1 MVDTQMD
8 VLKEAY
14 LRYLEKEFG
23 DTDSFDIAQPLSE
36 TPTFGIIHTPIS
48 CCDIVPTICPL
59 DIEIVVSI
67 HYRTDNEMLYITAY
81 GNKMEVTRYI
91 YCPIHQMIGNF
102 NSWVSQDFI
111 YHFTGRAFYADFIMG
126 DIIY

>member
-102 NSWVSQDFI
+102 NSWGESRF
-111 YHFTGRAFYADFIMG
+111 YLSFHRASFLR
-126 DIIY
+126 